1 MTYEDY
7 KVLNDNTELQ
17 MKQTLYANSILH
29 IDAVDLKAE
38 KCKLSNGKVVLI
50 ADLVAATERG
60 KGCVSNPSAIRGW
73 KTFVKTTPNHL
84 IPDLEKHPLNNVSDA
99 TDLLEKIFSLAI
111 AIEKDIDGILLT
123 IQDNDGFLTGEH
135 RSTYLRVQMVT
146 KANNIKEFYVSEDA
160 ALSEGDFAQLQGN
173 QTKELY
179 QFIDDT
185 ARLLE
190 KENDLIC
197 SYDRFHH
204 YIWIDKYTKKEVYSV

>member
-1 MTYEDY
+1 MNYEEY
-7 KVLNDNTELQ
+7 KALNDKMEMQ

-29 IDAVDLKAE
+29 IDAVDLKTE
-38 KCKLSNGKVVLI
+38 KCKLSNGKTVLI
-50 ADLVAATERG
+50 SDLVSATEQG

-73 KTFVKTTPNHL
+73 KNFVKVLPNHF

-99 TDLLEKIFSLAI
+99 TDLLENIFSLDI

-123 IQDNDGFLTGEH
+123 IQDKDGFLTGEH
-135 RSTYLRVQMVT
+135 RYTYLRLHMST

-160 ALSEGDFAQLQGN
+160 ALSEGDFVQLQGH

-179 QFIDDT
+179 AFIDET

-190 KENDLIC
+190 EEYDLIC

-204 YIWIDKYTKKEVYSV
+204 YIWIDKDTKKEVYSI